1 MSIIGCFL
9 DFDYV
14 ILHCACSYVIRHA
27 NAESRQEA
35 ATLPIAQL
43 VKKALK
49 KFSLVPIPP
58 MKAVV
63 ATNAGSSFFDT
74 VPSLLSHLR
83 TPSHSNIIQ
92 YNYGSIFL
100 FTKTLLMSI
109 NGKILGIIA
118 IFIKHNE
125 FFVAS

>member
-1 MSIIGCFL
+1 MLICHTSCECREQTGSSS
-9 DFDYV
+9 
-14 ILHCACSYVIRHA
+14 AA
-27 NAESRQEA
+27 NCTAGEESAEEIFTCTYTTHEGSG
-35 ATLPIAQL
+35 
-43 VKKALK
+43 
-49 KFSLVPIPP
+49 
-58 MKAVV
+58 
-63 ATNAGSSFFDT
+63 TNAGSSFFDT